1 MTLTDKTTIETPD
14 IVSLIRRDLK
24 IEGKTGDQLS
34 EAYVALPKKFTL
46 NTELLGPKTKHAH
59 EEKYESYIKALNNVS
74 AKLDVADRKNVSANT
89 SPYRALKGDEV
100 RNMNAV
106 YLHELYFANIS
117 DVHSQIDMDTL
128 SYMRLERD
136 FGTFDD
142 WQFDMIAA
150 SMASRD
156 GWAVTAYSTFLQRY
170 ITFFIDEHDQG
181 IPVGCYPIVVIDVWE
196 HAYFRDYLNDRK
208 AYVYAMLKE
217 LRWDVIEERV
227 KRAEKIA
234 LAVR

>member
-1 MTLTDKTTIETPD
+1 MTNKTNIQSPD
-14 IVSLIRRDLK
+14 IMSGIRRDLK
-24 IEGKTGDQLS
+24 IAGPTGDQLS

-59 EEKYESYIKALNNVS
+59 EEKYQAYIKALNSVS
-74 AKLDVADRKNVSANT
+74 AKLDVAERKNVSANT

-150 SMASRD
+150 AMASRD

-181 IPVGCYPIVVIDVWE
+181 IPVGCYPIIVIDVWE

-208 AYVYAMLKE
+208 AYIFAMLKE